1 MTRKLIIFIFI
12 ALVYLGSYA
21 QDQIIA
27 RQYFETGNFEKAAVY
42 YEKFYKDNP
51 QHSGVIVP
59 LVETYQ
65 QLEQYKKAESLLL
78 EAAKGKKTNPV
89 LYVEIGYNYNLMSK
103 PQKAADYYAK
113 AIASLSNN
121 PNYAYI
127 LGKTFRTKSL
137 LDQAIITYQKA
148 MELNNQLNFD
158 FDLATIY
165 GERGEVELMY
175 TMYLE
180 LIKKSPNLTPTI
192 KRNLGRFITEDPET
206 ENNILFKKA
215 LLKKSQSEPDV
226 LWNEMLSWMFVQQR
240 DYKNAFVQEKAV
252 YKRSDAKTLINIVDL
267 GVLALENKDNDTA
280 NAIYEFIIDH
290 ANDHQL
296 VIQAKLNLI
305 NIQVTANKQ
314 RDFNT
319 IKSDFEQLLN
329 QYGSNANTLMVQLQY
344 AKFLAFQMGEPSN
357 AQDLLKQ
364 ALTLPI
370 DRFKQAQLKIAL
382 ADVLVYDQKF
392 NQALIYYTQVQKD
405 LKNDVWGQYARFKVA
420 QTSFYKGDFTWAQT
434 QLNVLKSS
442 TSQLIANDALE
453 LKLLISDNIQQDST
467 HAALKL
473 YAKADLM
480 AYQNNTKESIATLQ
494 EILDKHKGESIEDQ
508 ALLKQG
514 ILLEKIEQYDKA
526 ALNFEKIIAFY
537 PDGILMDDALF
548 HLGVLNLK
556 KRMIPEQAKK
566 LLERI
571 IFEHQ
576 DSIYFV
582 QARDLYR
589 SIRGDQLEY

>member
-1 MTRKLIIFIFI
+1 MIRNLIFIVFI
-12 ALVYLGSYA
+12 TLLSFGSYA

-27 RQYFETGNFEKAAVY
+27 RQYFEEGNFEKAAVY
-42 YEKFYKDNP
+42 YERFYRNNP
-51 QHSGVIVP
+51 HNSGVIVP

-65 QLEQYKKAESLLL
+65 QLEKYQKAETLLL
-78 EAAKGKKTNPV
+78 KAAKGNRVNPV
-89 LYVEIGYNYNLMSK
+89 LYVEIGYNYNLMDK
-103 PQKAADYYAK
+103 QKEAEDYYAM
-113 AIASLSNN
+113 AIASIDNN

-127 LGKTFRTKSL
+127 LGKTFRDKSL
-137 LDQAIITYQKA
+137 LDKAISVYKKA
-148 MELNNQLNFD
+148 MELNGQLNFEY
-158 FDLATIY
+158 DLATIY
-165 GERGEVELMY
+165 GELGEVELMY
-175 TMYLE
+175 TMYLD
-180 LIKKSPNLTPTI
+180 LIKKSPNLAPTI
-192 KRNLGRFITEDPET
+192 KRNLGRFVTEDSGT
-206 ENNILFKKA
+206 ENNMLFKKA

-240 DYKNAFVQEKAV
+240 DYKNAFIQQRAI
-252 YKRSDAKTLINIVDL
+252 YKRSEAKTLVNIVDL
-267 GVLALENKDNDTA
+267 GIVALENKDTDTA
-280 NAIYEFIIDH
+280 RAIYEFVIAESSDQ
-290 ANDHQL
+290 QL

-305 NIQVTANKQ
+305 SLEISDDQQ
-314 RDFNT
+314 DDFKS
-319 IKSDFEQLLN
+319 IKADFEQLLN
-329 QYGSNANTLMVQLQY
+329 EYGSSVNTLLVQIQY
-344 AKFLAFQMGEPSN
+344 AKFLAFQIGDSPKAE
-357 AQDLLKQ
+357 QILKQ
-364 ALTLPI
+364 ALTLSN
-370 DRFKQAQLKIAL
+370 DRFKQAQVKITL

-420 QTSFYKGDFTWAQT
+420 QTSFYKGDFQWAET
-434 QLNVLKSS
+434 QLKVLKSS

-453 LKLLISDNIQQDST
+453 LKLLISDNIKQDSI

-473 YAKADLM
+473 YAKADLL
-480 AYQNNTKESIATLQ
+480 AYQNNTEESISILQ
-494 EILDKHKGESIEDQ
+494 EILVNHKGDAIEDQ

-514 ILLEKIEQYDKA
+514 ELFEKIKQYDKA
-526 ALNFEKIIAFY
+526 ALNYEKIIAFY

-556 KRMIPEQAKK
+556 KRMMPEQAKQ

-589 SIRGDQLEY
+589 SIRGDQVQ

>member
-1 MTRKLIIFIFI
+1 MTRNLIVFIFI
-12 ALVYLGSYA
+12 VLTHLGSYA

-27 RQYFETGNFEKAAVY
+27 RQYFEEGNFEKAAVY
-42 YEKFYKDNP
+42 YERFYKNNP
-51 QHSGVIVP
+51 QQTGVIAP

-65 QLEQYKKAESLLL
+65 QLEKYKEAESLLL
-78 EAAKGKKTNPV
+78 EAAAGVRTNPV
-89 LYVEIGYNYNLMSK
+89 LYVEIGYNYSLM
-103 PQKAADYYAK
+103 KAPEKAEDYYSK
-113 AIASLSNN
+113 AIASLTNN
-121 PNYAYI
+121 PNYAYV
-127 LGKTFRTKSL
+127 LGKTFREKSL

-165 GERGEVELMY
+165 GERGEVEHMY
-175 TMYLE
+175 AMYLE
-180 LIKKSPNLTPTI
+180 LIKKSPNLSPTI
-192 KRNLGRFITEDPET
+192 KRNLGRFVTEDPNAK
-206 ENNILFKKA
+206 NNILFKKA
-215 LLKKSQSEPDV
+215 LLRKTQSEPDV
-226 LWNEMLSWMFVQQR
+226 LWNEMLSWMFVQQK
-240 DYKNAFVQEKAV
+240 DYTNAFVQQKAI
-252 YKRSDAKTLINIVDL
+252 YKRSDAKTLSNIVDL
-267 GVLALENKDNDTA
+267 GMLALENHDTDTA
-280 NAIYEFIIDH
+280 YSIYKFIITNAKDLE
-290 ANDHQL
+290 L
-296 VIQAKLNLI
+296 VIQAKLSLI
-305 NIQVTANKQ
+305 TIQVSNGEQ
-314 RDFNT
+314 RDHKA
-319 IKSDFEQLLN
+319 IKADFEQLLSE
-329 QYGSNANTLMVQLQY
+329 YGSGVNTLMVQMEY
-344 AKFLAFQMGEPSN
+344 AKFLAFQMREPSN
-357 AQDLLKQ
+357 AEQLLKE
-364 ALTLPI
+364 ALTLQV

-382 ADVLVYDQKF
+382 ADVLVYDKKF
-392 NQALIYYTQVQKD
+392 NQALIYYIQVQKD

-420 QTSFYKGDFTWAQT
+420 QTSFYKGDFSWAET

-480 AYQNNTKESIATLQ
+480 AYQNNTNESIAILQ
-494 EILDKHKGESIEDQ
+494 EILEKHKGESIEDQ

-514 ILLEKIEQYDKA
+514 MLLEKIEQYDKA
-526 ALNFEKIIAFY
+526 ALNFEKIIAFF

-548 HLGVLNLK
+548 HLGVLNLN
-556 KRMIPEQAKK
+556 KRMMPEEAKK

-589 SIRGDQLEY
+589 SIRGDQLE